1 MTKCKYCGKKL
12 RKKPIKY
19 QYSYEYTGLLL
30 PDAHV
35 KCWKQELNKLKE
47 QRYFQKCKSFNY
59 R

>member
-47 QRYFQKCKSFNY
+47 QRE
-59 R
+59 